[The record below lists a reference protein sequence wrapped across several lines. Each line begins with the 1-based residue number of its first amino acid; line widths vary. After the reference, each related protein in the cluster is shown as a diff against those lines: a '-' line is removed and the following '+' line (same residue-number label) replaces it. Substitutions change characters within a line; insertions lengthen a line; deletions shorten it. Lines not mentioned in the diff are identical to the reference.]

1 MGENV
6 ETPVVKV
13 NELFEQ
19 RLAKIQ
25 DYRANGI
32 NPFGGAFP
40 DAVLISEVRKL
51 PVPPAGDETPGPEAV
66 IAGRMTAKRGM
77 GKSIFA
83 DVRDSTGKLQLFAG
97 KSDLSEETF
106 ALCRKLDIGDI
117 VGVKGNLFTTKMG
130 EVTLR
135 VKEITLLSKSMR
147 PLPEKFHGLTDVEQ
161 RYRQRYL
168 DMIAN
173 PEVKEVFRKRSAIIR
188 EIRNFLCDRG
198 FMEVETPMIQPLAG
212 GASAN
217 PFKTYYEALSSTMYM
232 RIAPELYLKRL
243 LVGGF
248 ERVFELNRSFRNEG
262 LDRRHNPE
270 FTMLEIYQAY
280 SDCRGMMELIESLIS
295 TVAMKVCGTTKIDH
309 GNGKIID
316 LTPPFR
322 RATYHELVCE
332 KGGDDWFDITPAERV
347 ERGQKLGL
355 DVNSSMSDLDVTNEL
370 YEKLVE
376 PNNIQ
381 PTFVTRLP
389 AQLLPLANPCADN
402 PELVDV
408 FELGING
415 VEVAPAYS
423 ELNDPVI
430 QRERFMDQFERT
442 KAEGDEVADKV
453 DEDFLTALEYGMPPA
468 GGMGVGIDRLVMIL
482 TGQESIRDVIL
493 FPQMRRN

>member
-1 MGENV
+1 MAENI
-6 ETPVVKV
+6 ENTAQ
-13 NELFEQ
+13 NMDMFEQ
-19 RLAKIQ
+19 RTAKIREYQ
-25 DYRANGI
+25 EAGI

-40 DAVLISEVRKL
+40 GVELIETVRAKELPPEGSEL
-51 PVPPAGDETPGPEAV
+51 PGPEATV
-66 IAGRMTAKRGM
+66 AGRMTAKRGM

-83 DVRDSTGKLQLFAG
+83 DLRDSTGRLQLFAG
-97 KSDLSEETF
+97 KNDMSEEQF

-117 VGVKGNLFTTKMG
+117 IGVKGTLFTTKTG
-130 EVTLR
+130 ELTLR
-135 VKEITLLSKSMR
+135 VKEVTLLSKSMR
-147 PLPEKFHGLTDVEQ
+147 PLPEKFHGLVDVEQ

-168 DMIAN
+168 DLIAN
-173 PEVKEVFRKRSAIIR
+173 PEVKDVFKKRSAIIR

-198 FMEVETPMIQPLAG
+198 FMEVETPMLQPLAG
-212 GASAN
+212 GASAT
-217 PFKTYYEALSSTMYM
+217 PFETFYGALNSTVYM

-280 SDCRGMMELIESLIS
+280 SDCKGMMELIETMIS
-295 TVAMKVCGTTKIDH
+295 TVAMKVCGTLKIDH
-309 GNGKIID
+309 GNGKVID
-316 LTPPFR
+316 FTPPFR
-322 RATYHELVCE
+322 RATYHELVRE
-332 KGGDDWFDITPAERV
+332 KGGEDWFDITPAERV

-355 DVNSSMSDLDVTNEL
+355 DVNSSMRDLDVTNEL

-389 AQLLPLANPCADN
+389 AELLPLANPCADD
-402 PELVDV
+402 PSLVDV

-415 VEVAPAYS
+415 MEVAPAYS
-423 ELNDPVI
+423 ELNNPII
-430 QRERFMDQFERT
+430 QRQRFMEQFEQT
-442 KAEGDEVADKV
+442 KEEGDTLENKV

-482 TGQESIRDVIL
+482 TGAESIRDVVL
-493 FPQMRRN
+493 FPQMKRLK